1 MPRQEPIM
9 SRKNLPFFLL
19 YGVIAALAAV
29 IPVGVWTSSSP
40 LVGSTYS
47 QEHQLFELFGFTA
60 SVAILLIAYV
70 QWKREPTRT
79 ADDFLFWVVP
89 LLVNFFF
96 LTLIAEYS
104 TRSWDY
110 RCYEKAA
117 RTLLAG
123 ANPYQ
128 ENCYLYPPL
137 LAQLMSL
144 AYRLLAWVATQ
155 VGSPVLEEDRL
166 WFLVF
171 YSFRVLHLVM
181 VNLAVLL
188 GFRFARRLGIPRR
201 KALIVVA
208 ALLIFSNP
216 MFRTFRHHQI
226 NLYVVNLIFLATLT
240 MLSRPGISG
249 LMVALGVHLKLY
261 PLLIGI
267 PAALVRSRRA
277 LLGVLVGVVA
287 VVLLQTNFARD
298 WHVWRFYLGSI
309 PLFPSGTAFRDNSLH
324 SVIFNSVKF
333 GSQQVA
339 IPAEST
345 AAVVLAGVVVATVAM
360 LLWFGVRFYR
370 REQAYRV
377 CIEQRVE
384 ADGTLDLNFLRLSGH
399 VADTTA
405 LMLLISPMVW
415 EHHYVIALPLAIW
428 ALAIQGTSR
437 PWPVIIALLLMF
449 AVPTFDFFPF
459 SYHRLA
465 GLILLLVVANPRQV
479 LPVRAQPEQSLQPP
493 V

>member
-1 MPRQEPIM
+1 M
-9 SRKNLPFFLL
+9 
-19 YGVIAALAAV
+19 
-29 IPVGVWTSSSP
+29 
-40 LVGSTYS
+40 
-47 QEHQLFELFGFTA
+47 
-60 SVAILLIAYV
+60 
-70 QWKREPTRT
+70 
-79 ADDFLFWVVP
+79 P

-117 RTLLAG
+117 RALVAG

-128 ENCYLYPPL
+128 EICYLYPPL
-137 LAQLMSL
+137 LAQLLSL
-144 AYRLLAWVATQ
+144 AFRLLAWVATQ
-155 VGSPVLEEDRL
+155 VGSPVLEEDWL

-171 YSFRVLHLVM
+171 YLFRALHLVM
-181 VNLAVLL
+181 VNLALLL
-188 GFRFARRLGIPRR
+188 GFQFARRLGVPQRR
-201 KALIVVA
+201 ALIGVA

-216 MFRTFRHHQI
+216 MFRTFRHHQV

-240 MLSRPGISG
+240 MFSRPGISG

-261 PLLIGI
+261 PFLIGI
-267 PAALVRSRRA
+267 PAVLVRSGRT
-277 LLGVLVGVVA
+277 LLGILVGVVA

-298 WHVWRFYLGSI
+298 WHVWRFYLESI
-309 PLFPSGTAFRDNSLH
+309 PSFPSGTAFRDNSLH

-333 GSQQVA
+333 GSRQLV

-345 AAVVLAGVVVATVAM
+345 TAVVSAGVAVATVAV

-377 CIEQRVE
+377 CTEQRVE
-384 ADGTLDLNFLRLSGH
+384 ADGTLDLPFLRLSGH

-428 ALAIQGTSR
+428 AIAMEGNSR
-437 PWPVIIALLLMF
+437 PWPVFIALFLMF
-449 AVPTFDFFPF
+449 AVPTFDLFPF

-465 GLILLLVVANPRQV
+465 GLILLLILAHPQQI
-479 LPVRAQPEQSLQPP
+479 LPVRTS
-493 V
+493 